1 MNYDHPELLDRLA
14 AEYVFGSMTPLARRR
29 FQRLRRQLPAADAAA
44 SAWER
49 RLMPLSRVVPEARP
63 SAGVW
68 DAIDRRT
75 GGGARSAPARGWRA
89 WLQPALGLAFGVL
102 ATIGFVRLYP
112 DALVPIESI
121 VQSRDTLPQ
130 SYVGL
135 LTDAQNNPVMLL
147 SSTRHGRVLSVKRLR
162 PFAPPAG
169 RVAVLWALPQNG
181 APFVVGVVPAGD
193 HATIPLADESEKL
206 FFTVPRLAV
215 SFDAAAPGAAAS
227 PSEFVLSGH
236 CVKLW

>member
-1 MNYDHPELLDRLA
+1 MNYDNAELLDRLA

-44 SAWER
+44 LAWER
-49 RLMPLSRVVPEARP
+49 RLMPLSSVVPSSLP
-63 SAGVW
+63 SPGVW
-68 DAIDRRT
+68 DAIERRT
-75 GGGARSAPARGWRA
+75 GSARSAPARGWRA

-102 ATIGFVRLYP
+102 ATIGFVKLYP
-112 DALVPIESI
+112 DALVPIDSI

-135 LTDAQNNPVMLL
+135 LTDAQSNPVLLL
-147 SSTRHGRVLSVKRLR
+147 SSMRHGRVLSVKRLR

-181 APFVVGVVPAGD
+181 APFVVGVVPPGD
-193 HATIPLADESEKL
+193 HATLPLADESEKL

-215 SFDAAAPGAAAS
+215 SFEAAPPAAGAT